1 MCRLFSVALLAFI
14 ACPGPIEETPNPAL
28 PSDAGSVLPVDG
40 GWETPGDAGDVV
52 ADAGGLPLADAG
64 GGVVPPDAGVAMDAG
79 SAAPDAG
86 VEPQPELSDVFIDNP
101 LGTYEI
107 LDLWIDEAGEEAPV
121 FEGLVFAD
129 NGATAM
135 MADLSGCIPSV
146 VFAEWRVNGE
156 GQLLTY
162 GSSLEV
168 EGDLLLGAV
177 SDNGTMTIQFPGGG
191 AVLRRIRT
199 DCHTMEN
206 HVGAWQMMGEEPE
219 QQMTVVLTDA
229 EDYVVMISNDPCFPF
244 TSATYDLVGP
254 WLRIAEEDDDEMG
267 DSVPIFVKRGS
278 LYLGGVGVENGEGTP
293 PLERIDRCEDG
304 AMSLPPQVLAG
315 TYRTRG
321 NNPPAP
327 YIAMGADGQFTLLT
341 AVSPCS
347 PVSSG
352 QYTANNTLFGYRVG
366 EQAGLGRYMME
377 GTSITVYQGVEP
389 QAPVW
394 LNLTRV
400 RTECH

>member
-1 MCRLFSVALLAFI
+1 MCRFFLGIWLLLPVLTDRRDFR
-14 ACPGPIEETPNPAL
+14 PAL

-40 GWETPGDAGDVV
+40 GLETPGDAGDVV

-79 SAAPDAG
+79 SATPDGG
-86 VEPQPELSDVFIDNP
+86 VEPEPELSDVFIDNP

-135 MADLSGCIPSV
+135 MADLSGCIPSI

-254 WLRIAEEDDDEMG
+254 WLRIAEEDDDETG
-267 DSVPIFVKRGS
+267 DSVPIFVKRS

-304 AMSLPPQVLAG
+304 AMSLPPQILAG

-327 YIAMGADGQFTLLT
+327 TSPWVPMGSLLCLRSFLVRLS
-341 AVSPCS
+341 AA
-347 PVSSG
+347 
-352 QYTANNTLFGYRVG
+352 QHTANNTLFGYRVG
-366 EQAGLGRYMME
+366 EQAGLGRYTME